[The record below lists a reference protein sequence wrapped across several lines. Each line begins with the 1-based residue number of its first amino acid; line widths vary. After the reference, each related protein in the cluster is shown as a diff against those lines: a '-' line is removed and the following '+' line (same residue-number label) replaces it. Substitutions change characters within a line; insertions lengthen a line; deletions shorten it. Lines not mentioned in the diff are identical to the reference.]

1 MCSVAISL
9 VVSAG
14 ESPVEGILT
23 GCFSYVLYVSRTSAR
38 LCSRMRLLLDVMMVE
53 WWGRQWQ
60 WQCEGDRLKSKEAA
74 AIGRLAHGSVR

>member
-23 GCFSYVLYVSRTSAR
+23 GCFSYVLYYLAR
-38 LCSRMRLLLDVMMVE
+38 RVCDWKVNAPAS
-53 WWGRQWQ
+53 
-60 WQCEGDRLKSKEAA
+60 
-74 AIGRLAHGSVR
+74 